1 MCKMRIRQESAAESD
16 SFRDAAEVCADE
28 KTGGG
33 NPSATPRA
41 LKRGGRLAAEYVVKV
56 AVMSA
61 MLTALKFALS
71 FIPNVEVVT
80 LLIMVYAAVFGALY
94 TLPAVCVFC
103 AVEVAIYGFG
113 SWVLLYFVYWPALAL
128 LCCALFRRRRSLLV
142 AVAIA
147 AVMSALFGVLS
158 ACTDTLFVAVGFP
171 GLDFGAY
178 WAAYYVR
185 GLYFDL
191 VHAVSNFCVV
201 GLLFLPLCAA
211 GDKIRRSVRRA

>member
-1 MCKMRIRQESAAESD
+1 MRICSSEEKK
-16 SFRDAAEVCADE
+16 DE
-28 KTGGG
+28 GSSPY
-33 NPSATPRA
+33 PSRTV
-41 LKRGGRLAAEYVVKV
+41 KHKGRLAAEYVVKV

-80 LLIMVYAAVFGALY
+80 LLIMVYAAVFGAVY

-128 LCCALFRRRRSLLV
+128 LCCALFRRRHSLLV
-142 AVAIA
+142 AVVAA

-171 GLDFGAY
+171 GPELGAY
-178 WAAYYVR
+178 WVAYYVR

-191 VHAVSNFCVV
+191 VHVVSNFCVV

-211 GDKIRRSVRRA
+211 GDRIKKGMRRA